1 MRTVTGK
8 KKADAA
14 SHELEAINDMIDD
27 EPPLGKIRGR
37 DRKRFFCCKAK
48 LTKQNLLSKACKFC
62 FASLALQVLLCK
74 FCFHWRL
81 LDPEERTQKA
91 EEAKKAKIAKQDKD
105 HQDLPSKQEP
115 LCQNYIPTQE

>member
-37 DRKRFFCCKAK
+37 DRKKFFFLQSKTYKAK
-48 LTKQNLLSKACKFC
+48 LAKQS
-62 FASLALQVLLCK
+62 LQVLLCK
-74 FCFHWRL
+74 LGFASFALQVL
-81 LDPEERTQKA
+81 LSLEVVG
-91 EEAKKAKIAKQDKD
+91 
-105 HQDLPSKQEP
+105 S
-115 LCQNYIPTQE
+115 